1 MSLKE
6 KYPFTFIKETNNIL
20 DFKLLNGNTYTKIMV
35 LEEDI
40 IRILFTDGETLKLD
54 KTWSVAP
61 GQADVPWEG
70 RGRFDLSG
78 FSLPNYKSRQENDE
92 FIVET
97 SLLKLQVKL
106 DGFKISWFYRQDS
119 EWMNFANDRQTQ
131 AYNFDGSLGQG
142 IVHYLKRDLHE
153 QYFGLGEKAGSVDKH
168 GKRYRMETIDAMGYD
183 AEYTDPLYKHIPFY
197 ITRNKNTEF
206 SFGIFYDNL
215 SNSIFELGQNL
226 IIIMIYT
233 DIIKQNRE
241 I

>member
-6 KYPFTFIKETNNIL
+6 KYEFTFIKENNNTL
-20 DFKLLNGNTYTKIMV
+20 DFKLLNGNTYAKIMV

-40 IRILFTDGETLKLD
+40 IRILFTDGEKVKLD

-70 RGRFDLSG
+70 RDRFDLSV
-78 FSLPNYKSRQENDE
+78 FSLPDYDSRQVNDE

-106 DGFKISWFYRQDS
+106 DGFKISWFYREDS

-142 IVHYLKRDLHE
+142 IVHYLKRNLHE

-183 AEYTDPLYKHIPFY
+183 AEYTDPY
-197 ITRNKNTEF
+197 INIYHFILHGTRILNF
-206 SFGIFYDNL
+206 H
-215 SNSIFELGQNL
+215 LGFFTTIWPTLFLN
-226 IIIMIYT
+226 
-233 DIIKQNRE
+233 
-241 I
+241 